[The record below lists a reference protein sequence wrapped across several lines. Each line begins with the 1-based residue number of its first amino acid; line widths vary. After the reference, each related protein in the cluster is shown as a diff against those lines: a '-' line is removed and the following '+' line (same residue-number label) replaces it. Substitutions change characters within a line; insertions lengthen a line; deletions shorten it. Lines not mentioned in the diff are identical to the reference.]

1 MMAAHSAFFSM
12 SASDAFCTFRILPR
26 IGSSAWNSESRAS
39 LAVPSAESPSTMN
52 SSLRSSALRQSTSL
66 AGRAEVASAFLRRWL
81 SRCSRAAMRDL
92 VAAATFSST
101 ARACCLPRPRASKT
115 RFSSVVT
122 TWATIRDAAGV
133 PSTSLV
139 WPSNCGSG
147 SRTPITAVS
156 PSWASSLLAG
166 SSPFFSSRA
175 ARNCSFSDLPR
186 ARSKP
191 VTCVPPLGVAM
202 TLTNDRVRVS

>member
-1 MMAAHSAFFSM
+1 M
-12 SASDAFCTFRILPR
+12 
-26 IGSSAWNSESRAS
+26 RAS

-66 AGRAEVASAFLRRWL
+66 AGSAEVASADLRRWL
-81 SRCSRAAMRDL
+81 SRCSRAAIRAL
-92 VAAATFSST
+92 AADATFSST
-101 ARACCLPRPRASKT
+101 ARACCLPGRPRASKT
-115 RFSSVVT
+115 ACSSLDT
-122 TWATIRDAAGV
+122 TSATIRDAAGV

-147 SRTPITAVS
+147 SRTPITAVR
-156 PSWASSLLAG
+156 PSSASSLVAG

-175 ARNCSFSDLPR
+175 ARSCVFSVLTS
-186 ARSKP
+186 ARSNP

-202 TLTNDRVRVS
+202 TLTNDRVTVSYPVLHCRATLTCSSRSTSVGVM